1 MSVMGYFG
9 PSMEVAAFF
18 VTILAAIVILVQKIK
33 FGVAFKISPIE
44 IRLLVQGILIMVPMS
59 FVSVT
64 GLTLSTEMNSIPA
77 FYVIWHLIN
86 ALIPVVNLL
95 VWVVFNPAARWHLLK
110 VFKEKPTKNFSKP
123 VSNVIRTCGNGELNK
138 AWGYI
143 IFCRSSVILTLT
155 FSTRG
160 MFSSNIFILI
170 IAIGILDCSYKIEI
184 DFFFYLDG
192 LTYSGPEQFYAIMT
206 YFEPA
211 MELEAFV
218 VLALDSG
225 VNLIQMSLSNLTES
239 EEL

>member
-9 PSMEVAAFF
+9 PSMEVAAFV
-18 VTILAAIVILVQKIK
+18 VTILAAIVILVQIWQNKLIK
-33 FGVAFKISPIE
+33 FRRRK
-44 IRLLVQGILIMVPMS
+44 
-59 FVSVT
+59 
-64 GLTLSTEMNSIPA
+64 LTIKRFDL
-77 FYVIWHLIN
+77 
-86 ALIPVVNLL
+86 
-95 VWVVFNPAARWHLLK
+95 
-110 VFKEKPTKNFSKP
+110 
-123 VSNVIRTCGNGELNK
+123 
-138 AWGYI
+138 
-143 IFCRSSVILTLT
+143 
-155 FSTRG
+155 
-160 MFSSNIFILI
+160 
-170 IAIGILDCSYKIEI
+170 ILDLLDKIEI